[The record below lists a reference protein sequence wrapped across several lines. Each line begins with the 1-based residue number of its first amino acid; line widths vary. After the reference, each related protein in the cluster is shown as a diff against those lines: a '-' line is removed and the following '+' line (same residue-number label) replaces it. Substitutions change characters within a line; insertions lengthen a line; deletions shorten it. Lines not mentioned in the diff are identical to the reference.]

1 MERFSEFVG
10 HSTVGGI
17 PPFSDDLKLRFQ
29 AVFNIDADNQP
40 METFV
45 DHNGE
50 VANVLTWV
58 LDDNASIELTYDRK
72 SLKLISVIYYGDSIV
87 GMKLFNSRALM
98 RALGVDEQTLYLS
111 TRQTNPIE
119 VRDAIR
125 YTFI

>member
-1 MERFSEFVG
+1 MERFSEFVRN
-10 HSTVGGI
+10 STVGGI
-17 PPFSDDLKLRFQ
+17 PPFSEDLKLRFQ
-29 AVFNIDADNQP
+29 IVFNIDADNQP
-40 METFV
+40 KETFV

-58 LDDNASIELTYDRK
+58 LDDGASIELTYYRK
-72 SLKLISVIYYGDSIV
+72 TLKLISVIYYGDSIV

-111 TRQTNPIE
+111 TRQSNPIE

-125 YTFI
+125 YTFL